1 MMKYFNVTVMERGKK
16 RSELLKAESKMQA
29 VKIAKNKFPAAM
41 VTKAVETAAPVGESF
56 SNILDGVKKS
66 FKTKI
71 PINDKISTIRQIAVM
86 TDAGIPIT
94 DTLEDVADNTDNQ
107 KLKEIYSK
115 MNSDINSGN
124 SMSDAMEPYID
135 EFGHVAL
142 AMTKLGERTGNIS
155 ESYHKL
161 ATILES
167 IRDNTRKFKKAIRT
181 PMITMAAMAI
191 AFTILIMVVVPKF
204 KDIFDKFKTD
214 LPIPT
219 QILLKL
225 EWALSN
231 YGLLILA
238 VFIALIFG
246 MKYMYQNNMDFRY
259 KMDKLMIH
267 PKFYLIN
274 KAIFLST
281 MHKYN
286 LVFGELVRSGIP
298 VSEALETA
306 VGMVDNLLPRRHK
319 PLRKSDEDVRRAIV
333 GLDGVG
339 VEMFFRDARP
349 GQPFR
354 FRKTQNV
361 FRGGSHN
368 VPNAVAKPA
377 MVFAIF
383 LADRIP
389 EDQVLR
395 IEGAFRDHRQLREVE
410 AGDPQGLGS
419 GEGHDARQAQAQGAP
434 ADHCEVRQGQPGAG
448 QLCIRCAHE
457 VPGRLGGCHGG

>member
-94 DTLEDVADNTDNQ
+94 DTLEDVADNTDNL

-115 MNSDINSGN
+115 MNSDINAGN
-124 SMSDAMEPYID
+124 SMSEAMEPYVE
-135 EFGHVAL
+135 EFGQVAL
-142 AMTKLGERTGNIS
+142 AMTKLGERTGNIA
-155 ESYHKL
+155 ESYFKL
-161 ATILES
+161 AKILES

-306 VGMVDNLLPRRHK
+306 VGMVDNL
-319 PLRKSDEDVRRAIV
+319 AIKEKLLTV
-333 GLDGVG
+333 NANIGRGMNLAEAFALTGLY
-339 VEMFFRDARP
+339 
-349 GQPFR
+349 
-354 FRKTQNV
+354 QNMLLQMIKA
-361 FRGGSHN
+361 G
-368 VPNAVAKPA
+368 
-377 MVFAIF
+377 
-383 LADRIP
+383 
-389 EDQVLR
+389 
-395 IEGAFRDHRQLREVE
+395 E
-410 AGDPQGLGS
+410 AG
-419 GEGHDARQAQAQGAP
+419 
-434 ADHCEVRQGQPGAG
+434 G
-448 QLCIRCAHE
+448 QLDAMLEKVTDYYDMEFQDLIDNLAAYIE
-457 VPGRLGGCHGG
+457 PVLLFFIAGLVLLMALGIFMPMWDLGKAVKV